1 MLSIQ
6 FIAFQMLYKLFF
18 GAQRIY
24 QGQFKHI
31 FVAEFDRWARL
42 DPTPYF
48 LDILSAAFTAFL

>member
-42 DPTPYF
+42 DPFYLHNADPVH
-48 LDILSAAFTAFL
+48 S